1 MGSKAR
7 RKLAKREAKEHQRI
21 ARARKDHAY
30 KTAHKLI
37 RTGQKVF
44 FREKLNLKGLSQ
56 KNQPKQDDTGKYLP
70 NGQSSKSGLNKSW
83 LDAAFG
89 QFFSIFNYIAEK
101 AGVAVIEVNPSYTSQ
116 LLSYR
121 DEFVFTNCSIR
132 EYWDEFEQVLIDR
145 DINGAINLKRVG
157 LDEFPTI
164 KRRKGQPVIVDSN
177 TDYTSLASSL
187 YLSGSGEAR
196 AVAPAQ
202 RRESSLEN
210 KVNSKDKA
218 ISKREQV
225 RVERYK
231 DLTAILKL

>member
-1 MGSKAR
+1 M
-7 RKLAKREAKEHQRI
+7 AKRESREHQRI

-56 KNQPKQDDTGKYLP
+56 KNKPKLDETGKYLS
-70 NGQSSKSGLNKSW
+70 NGQSAKSGLNKSW

-101 AGVAVIEVNPSYTSQ
+101 AGVAVIEVNPAYTSQ

-121 DEFVFTNCSIR
+121 DEFVFTDCSIR
-132 EYWDEFEQVLIDR
+132 EYWDEKEKILIDR
-145 DINGAINLKRVG
+145 DVNASINLKRVG

-164 KRRKGQPVIVDSN
+164 KRRKGQPVIVSST
-177 TDYTSLASSL
+177 TDCTSKEVLSIFRDLEKPAL
-187 YLSGSGEAR
+187 YR
-196 AVAPAQ
+196 
-202 RRESSLEN
+202 
-210 KVNSKDKA
+210 
-218 ISKREQV
+218 
-225 RVERYK
+225 
-231 DLTAILKL
+231 